1 MNRDR
6 SYYRWQRKR
15 AIHRKEGI
23 LRRIGGDEYVRAWS
37 RGSSGRFAKGK
48 IHCSCWM
55 CRRKSYDDPPIR
67 DKRMAADAAE
77 QLCEL
82 DDGSS
87 CLPTRTKEVFRSTCF

>member
-6 SYYRWQRKR
+6 SYYRNQRKR

-23 LRRIGGDEYVRAWS
+23 LRRIGGEAYVRAWAH
-37 RGSSGRFAKGK
+37 GSTGRFAKGK

-55 CRRKSYDDPPIR
+55 CRTKSYDNPQIR

-77 QLCEL
+77 QLREI
-82 DDGSS
+82 
-87 CLPTRTKEVFRSTCF
+87 E